1 MLLWGLLER
10 VYIESGCTITAFSRR
25 IILNSS
31 PAASWAHVAVGG
43 RRPARVGGQV
53 DLVSA
58 LHALNAGGVGVQV
71 ARHLAEVENVAAT
84 TAEKVVE
91 AAAVNVVRGTEL
103 RTQLAAADPR
113 DHVQIRNKQQCATDA
128 ANDRARVVGFGCHL
142 IGNIA
147 WAQPAHTA
155 CGAHRHRH
163 VLSSAQPHSA
173 RLRTLWQRT
182 SSEVGTAFA
191 DAVAEFSFF
200 GFLAHGAGFF
210 LREEATGRVR
220 QGESERARQRGA
232 REMREFASV
241 AIYVTRGIVSRA
253 CVRGLASQMPHLS
266 VPRAPKAVGVGRLV
280 WFCWSGSAPVFAA
293 CHISS
298 LTRLGHPQLQRAAPR
313 GESISNVRR
322 RHLDIRRI
330 I

>member
-31 PAASWAHVAVGG
+31 PSASWAHVAVGG
-43 RRPARVGGQV
+43 RHPARVGGQV

-84 TAEKVVE
+84 TAEKFVE

-113 DHVQIRNKQQCATDA
+113 DHVHIRNPQQCGTDA
-128 ANDRARVVGFGCHL
+128 ANDRARAVGFGCHL

-155 CGAHRHRH
+155 CGAHRQTPTRAQ
-163 VLSSAQPHSA
+163 LSSAS
-173 RLRTLWQRT
+173 
-182 SSEVGTAFA
+182 
-191 DAVAEFSFF
+191 
-200 GFLAHGAGFF
+200 
-210 LREEATGRVR
+210 
-220 QGESERARQRGA
+220 
-232 REMREFASV
+232 
-241 AIYVTRGIVSRA
+241 
-253 CVRGLASQMPHLS
+253 
-266 VPRAPKAVGVGRLV
+266 
-280 WFCWSGSAPVFAA
+280 
-293 CHISS
+293 
-298 LTRLGHPQLQRAAPR
+298 QRAATNIVAAHILR
-313 GESISNVRR
+313 SRNS
-322 RHLDIRRI
+322 IRRCRR
-330 I
+330 